1 MGSRTSHKPA
11 DPNQHTTGQNRAC
24 SRSMKGC
31 NIISGFF
38 FYFLHSF
45 IWNNCSRRQNIFYY
59 VGNIV
64 PEGSTIFYYIG
75 IIIQAEYFFIMLEQF
90 SSFKKI
96 SVLKNNFNKKTHPN
110 ILKWDLVLKI
120 SP

>member
-1 MGSRTSHKPA
+1 MVSS
-11 DPNQHTTGQNRAC
+11 
-24 SRSMKGC
+24 S
-31 NIISGFF
+31 IFF
-38 FYFLHSF
+38 IHSF
-45 IWNNCSRRQNIFYY
+45 GTIVLEGRIFFYY